1 PEREVAAEGPV
12 RSGRADERAPVDV
25 LRLAREEPRAAHA
38 VAADVHQRPA
48 LDVRTEPDV
57 VLVVERVA
65 ERRADEAELADR
77 ALGNERRELRRL
89 RIVPVHEGLREQE
102 AGALRRV

>member
-38 VAADVHQRPA
+38 VAADIHQRPA
-48 LDVRTEPDV
+48 VDLRAQADVL
-57 VLVVERVA
+57 LVVERVA
-65 ERRADEAELADR
+65 EGGPDEAQLAD
-77 ALGNERRELRRL
+77 GSSIHELLQPPRL
-89 RIVPVHEGLREQE
+89 RVVAIHEGLHEE
-102 AGALRRV
+102 